1 MSNRARIEPAV
12 PFRFGG
18 HDALD
23 FVNTVDSWMR
33 PFERDYIETFEQLV
47 AWSRQVGLIEAA
59 KARSLLGTTPRFA
72 AVAHREALALRD
84 LLLRIFGAVID
95 DDTPR
100 RSDMLTLNRLLAEA
114 RRQQV
119 LTPSAG
125 KFGWTWAGEVDP
137 RTPTLLI
144 ALAAADL
151 LERID
156 LTRLKRC
163 PGPDGCGWLFI
174 DVSRNRSRRW
184 CSMDYCGSFA
194 KARRFAKAHRG
205 WREG

>member
-1 MSNRARIEPAV
+1 MPNRAHTDQAV

-23 FVNTVDSWMR
+23 FVNTVDSWVR
-33 PFERDYIETFEQLV
+33 PFERDYIETFEELI
-47 AWSRQVGLIEAA
+47 AWSRQVGLIDASKVRGLIA
-59 KARSLLGTTPRFA
+59 TPRRVAA
-72 AVAHREALALRD
+72 AVHREALALRD
-84 LLLRIFGAVID
+84 SLLRIFDAVID
-95 DDTPR
+95 DDSPR
-100 RSDMLTLNRLLAEA
+100 RSDMLALNALLAEA
-114 RRQQV
+114 RSKQV
-119 LTPSAG
+119 LTPRAR
-125 KFGWTWAGEVDP
+125 KFGWSWAGDVDA

-151 LERID
+151 LERSD

-174 DVSRNRSRRW
+174 DVSRNGSRKW

-194 KARRFAKAHRG
+194 KARRFAKAHR
-205 WREG
+205 RSR